1 MLAAAP
7 TIRQA
12 VGAARQAK
20 KEKRANFRASRLQR
34 SDDALLTLNTLIGQ
48 LLGVVLTIEQRD
60 DTSIHGTI
68 EECDSF
74 MKCARERRDR
84 QCNITRTNAH
94 GARLGVCVDI
104 APSRTA
110 SDSSPVRCAA
120 SRSRMPR

>member
-60 DTSIHGTI
+60 DTSIHGTL
-68 EECDSF
+68 EECDGF
-74 MKCARERRDR
+74 MKCA
-84 QCNITRTNAH
+84 APH
-94 GARLGVCVDI
+94 ASGA
-104 APSRTA
+104 TA
-110 SDSSPVRCAA
+110 SATAHAYTHTARALVWVLI
-120 SRSRMPR
+120 SRALSHSL